1 MILFAAHLRAGNP
14 RRYFWEKGVGGTV
27 DPFEYGTKQ
36 QGQTMVPT
44 RQGQEPETF
53 NDEQDRSDGEQ
64 IEHEVEGWELWW
76 GSGLQ

>member
-1 MILFAAHLRAGNP
+1 MGP
-14 RRYFWEKGVGGTV
+14 S
-27 DPFEYGTKQ
+27 
-36 QGQTMVPT
+36 